1 MFKDDFR
8 KTIFEVPSH
17 LTFHFLFAC
26 AFSLSLRNSLL
37 SHFPFPRASSPADV
51 SKATKFVMLK
61 VDDLMN
67 WARHG
72 SIWPMTFGLASCA
85 IEMMHIGAAHYDLD
99 RFVSLIVVSTL
110 TNKMAPALRKY
121 SLYPFSRIQTI
132 MAYGMSGKSEISEG
146 GANDSVAS
154 VGDVIFVKLRDSS
167 WWPAQVVDENSVN
180 KSVKPSKLTKQLP
193 RDILVRHY
201 GSYTW

>member
-1 MFKDDFR
+1 MFKDGFR
-8 KTIFEVPSH
+8 KTIFEVLSH
-17 LTFHFLFAC
+17 FTFHFLFARP
-26 AFSLSLRNSLL
+26 FSLSLRNSLL

-51 SKATKFVMLK
+51 SKAAKFVMLK

-121 SLYPFSRIQTI
+121 SLYPFSRVFT
-132 MAYGMSGKSEISEG
+132 SLFFS
-146 GANDSVAS
+146 
-154 VGDVIFVKLRDSS
+154 F
-167 WWPAQVVDENSVN
+167 P
-180 KSVKPSKLTKQLP
+180 P
-193 RDILVRHY
+193 
-201 GSYTW
+201 